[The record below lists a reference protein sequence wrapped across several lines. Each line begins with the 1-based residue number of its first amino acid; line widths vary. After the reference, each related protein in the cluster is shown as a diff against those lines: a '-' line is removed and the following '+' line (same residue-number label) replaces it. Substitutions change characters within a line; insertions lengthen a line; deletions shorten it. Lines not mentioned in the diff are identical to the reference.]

1 MKISVIITAFNRKE
15 YITEAINSVTNQSL
29 ETSKYEIIV
38 ISNFE
43 VILSNINP
51 DVEIKCIIMNGT
63 VGEFLYKGFKMAK
76 NDIIAFLD
84 DDDVWGRERLKKI
97 LRTFSLYPNLVY
109 YHNSTW
115 FMDSLGKP
123 IELLFRNPAR
133 VRKGNYFGK
142 PINFKEISR
151 LISVAAGFNLSSIAI
166 SKSAFVSSLETLR
179 QITANTD
186 GFFFWVSLIN
196 RAEVYIDKRELTGYR
211 IHDQNG
217 SIAKNQLENGE
228 EFLRQMGTYNLLLG
242 FARESFKDKLQ
253 MMFTQYINL
262 KLMELKA
269 QFIMTSGKDRTELIS
284 CAKEM
289 LIFMRIPMDFSTFRI
304 LLYTLSYMV
313 SPKLYSLVI
322 RKVSYSGFN
331 RGV

>member
-15 YITEAINSVTNQSL
+15 YVTEAISSVTNQSL

-38 ISNFE
+38 ISNFKI
-43 VILSNINP
+43 ILSNINP
-51 DVEIKCIIMNGT
+51 DVEIKCIVMNGT
-63 VGEFLYKGFKMAK
+63 VGEFLYKGFKIAK

-84 DDDVWGRERLKKI
+84 DDDVWDRDRLKKI
-97 LRTFSLYPNLVY
+97 LCTFSLYPNLGY

-179 QITANTD
+179 LITANTD

-211 IHDQNG
+211 IHDQNR

-228 EFLRQMGTYNLLLG
+228 EFLRQMDTYILLLG
-242 FARESFKDKLQ
+242 LAKESFKDKVGETLYQ
-253 MMFTQYINL
+253 HINL
-262 KLMELKA
+262 QYLELRV
-269 QFIMTSGKDRTELIS
+269 QLIMTSRKSKSELIS
-284 CAKEM
+284 CVIEM
-289 LIFMRIPMDFSTFRI
+289 LVFMRITIDFYAFRI
-304 LLYTLSYMV
+304 LLYSLSYVV
-313 SPKLYSLVI
+313 SPKLYSFVI
-322 RKVSYSGFN
+322 KKVSYSGFN
-331 RGV
+331 KA